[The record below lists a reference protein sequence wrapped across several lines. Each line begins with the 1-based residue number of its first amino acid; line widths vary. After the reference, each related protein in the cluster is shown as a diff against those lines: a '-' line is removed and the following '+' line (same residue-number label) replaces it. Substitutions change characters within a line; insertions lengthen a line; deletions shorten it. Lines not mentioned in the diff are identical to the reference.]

1 MKNTKE
7 TKIELEKKLEKA
19 SLQLEEEKKKQQE
32 ANYEKKQMLKN
43 IEIANKSITSVKA
56 QLENDKNK

>member
-1 MKNTKE
+1 
-7 TKIELEKKLEKA
+7 
-19 SLQLEEEKKKQQE
+19 
-32 ANYEKKQMLKN
+32 MLKN